1 MNKIA
6 IILIIV
12 VILLFYVLY
21 NYFSVRKTN
30 LTSSTDLK
38 TETSVDIID
47 NPGSSHYA
55 YGIWIYVNNWT
66 SGTKVIYNRADNIKL
81 YLDGGSPILK
91 CDITL
96 NDNDKTTKTLEI
108 TDNFPLQKWTHIT
121 VSVDGQYVDG
131 YLDGKLLKSGRM
143 SLTVGATKYGPN
155 IPSNTDIAMKLG
167 GAGFDAL
174 AATFQHWSE
183 PINPQTVWNEYLDGN
198 GQGGFMGF
206 ISSIWK

>member
-6 IILIIV
+6 ILLIIV

-30 LTSSTDLK
+30 LTSSADLK
-38 TETSVDIID
+38 NQTSVDITD
-47 NPGSSHYA
+47 NPGSAHYA

-66 SGTKVIYNRADNIKL
+66 SETKVIYARNDNIEL

-91 CDITL
+91 CKIML
-96 NDNDKTTKTLEI
+96 NNNSDKTLEI
-108 TDNFPLQKWTHIT
+108 TDNFPLQKWTHIV

-143 SLTVGATKYGPN
+143 IDSTGTNGPKQ
-155 IPSNTDIAMKLG
+155 PSSTSIAMQLG
-167 GAGFDAL
+167 GNNFDAI
-174 AATFQHWSE
+174 AARFQHWAE